1 MAEDSPPKTSFV
13 NKLKKVFG
21 YFAIYVQVNPTKFDI
36 LLLIT
41 GLIFAIASGV
51 PFPLLGII
59 FGQLI
64 DDFNSESCTAKADYS
79 PEIQA
84 SYQSEVNSKILYVLY
99 LAIAQFGFMYIQL
112 VCWSLG
118 GARLA
123 QRLREQ
129 YFRSMLRQEPS
140 FFDDLPS
147 GEVSSRLNGDIS
159 TIRSGTSEKVGI
171 CISSVSFF
179 VTSYVV
185 AFIKDSKLAG
195 ILVSLVPAYFL
206 MSLVGGWFIEKYSGT
221 MSDCF
226 AAASSVASEGLSN
239 VSVVHAFNANQRLEE
254 KFEGHLRMARSEGLK
269 KALATGV
276 QAGFMYFIAYAANAL
291 AFWQGSRTIANS
303 VASGGGGASVGSIFT
318 VIFVLVDA
326 TLVLSQVAPFLQIFG
341 AASAAFTKLQRDM
354 NHQSAINGMSDTG
367 LALPSSMAGHFE
379 LRNVSFTYPSRPEQ
393 QVLGNVSLECPA
405 GKQTAIIGLSGSG
418 KSTVASL
425 MLRLY
430 DPIEGSVLLDGQDV
444 RDLNTRQLRS
454 CIGMV
459 QQEATLLDRS
469 ILENIAHGLVNSAS
483 PEHEA
488 LHSVLIGGQLGEVA
502 RAIREGQNEVKA
514 AESYGADVLK
524 IIEMVQHA
532 AELADAAR
540 FIGQLSEG
548 LGTMVGSNG
557 TLLSGGQKQ
566 RIAVARALVK
576 DPKVLILD
584 EATASLDSRSEK
596 EILEAVG
603 RCSEGRT
610 MISIAHRLSTIKKA
624 DKIIVMRDGGVVE
637 EGNHSELMAKQGAY
651 AALVELQNLNTD
663 SNPPDQN
670 PESDSADITDGEQG
684 IESSN
689 VPEVIKSKEI
699 VIDTTEKPSDSSS
712 KTPAKK
718 TLWYLTK
725 GMLPIMRPYLLIAL
739 IALVGAS
746 IVGAAFSAEAVIFGN
761 TVGSLTPCETPEY
774 IRSRGNFF
782 GLMFFILAIIEFFAN
797 IVSWVGFG
805 WVSEK
810 SIYNVRVLLFRSLFE
825 QDLQWHQSAGRNPT
839 GLLGYITNDGN
850 LIAGLSGSVIGTIFS
865 ICINLVVAVVLSL
878 CIAWKIA
885 LVCIAVVP
893 LLLGTGV
900 VQLHVL
906 GQFEERHENA
916 FNQSVSISVEAINS
930 IKTIASLS
938 LEEETLAAFRRTLN
952 GPRRE
957 TTMVSLHANLWLG
970 LAYFLGN
977 LSYALAFWWG
987 SKQIFNGTYSET
999 QFIIVMFALL
1009 VSAQLWSQMF
1019 ALAPEVSNARAAV
1032 ARVLAI
1038 LELGSAGSKYT
1049 ALETPNEK
1057 DLEGTAPTKS
1067 IAPNTEGGL
1076 DVEFRDV
1083 KFSYPARAHIPVL
1096 RGLNVHVRPGQFCA
1110 LVGPSGAGKST
1121 IISLVERMYLPTS
1134 GEILVDGTDI
1144 TKREDIS
1151 FRDHI
1156 ALVPQEGVLFEG
1168 SVRFNVSLGARPGT
1182 EVSDAEIEEA
1192 CKLANI
1198 HETII
1203 NLPSSYDTMCGA
1215 NGSKLSGG
1223 QKQRLAIARALV
1235 RKPRLLVLDEPTS
1248 ALDAESEKLLQ
1259 QGLEVA
1265 SKGISVLAIA
1275 HRLNT
1280 IRKADTIYLIE
1291 AGLCVD
1297 AGTHEELFKRS
1308 ESYRTNVLSQS
1319 FGGE

>member
-514 AESYGADVLK
+514 AEAYGANVLK

-663 SNPPDQN
+663 SNPPDHN
-670 PESDSADITDGEQG
+670 AESDSADITDGEQG
-684 IESSN
+684 TESSN

-712 KTPAKK
+712 EAPAKK

-906 GQFEERHENA
+906 AQFEERHENA

-1038 LELGSAGSKYT
+1038 LELGSAGSKHT
-1049 ALETPNEK
+1049 ALETSTEK

-1203 NLPSSYDTMCGA
+1203 NLPSGYDTMCGA

>member
-1 MAEDSPPKTSFV
+1 
-13 NKLKKVFG
+13 
-21 YFAIYVQVNPTKFDI
+21 
-36 LLLIT
+36 
-41 GLIFAIASGV
+41 
-51 PFPLLGII
+51 
-59 FGQLI
+59 
-64 DDFNSESCTAKADYS
+64 
-79 PEIQA
+79 
-84 SYQSEVNSKILYVLY
+84 
-99 LAIAQFGFMYIQL
+99 
-112 VCWSLG
+112 
-118 GARLA
+118 
-123 QRLREQ
+123 
-129 YFRSMLRQEPS
+129 
-140 FFDDLPS
+140 
-147 GEVSSRLNGDIS
+147 
-159 TIRSGTSEKVGI
+159 
-171 CISSVSFF
+171 
-179 VTSYVV
+179 
-185 AFIKDSKLAG
+185 
-195 ILVSLVPAYFL
+195 
-206 MSLVGGWFIEKYSGT
+206 
-221 MSDCF
+221 
-226 AAASSVASEGLSN
+226 
-239 VSVVHAFNANQRLEE
+239 
-254 KFEGHLRMARSEGLK
+254 
-269 KALATGV
+269 
-276 QAGFMYFIAYAANAL
+276 
-291 AFWQGSRTIANS
+291 
-303 VASGGGGASVGSIFT
+303 
-318 VIFVLVDA
+318 
-326 TLVLSQVAPFLQIFG
+326 
-341 AASAAFTKLQRDM
+341 
-354 NHQSAINGMSDTG
+354 
-367 LALPSSMAGHFE
+367 
-379 LRNVSFTYPSRPEQ
+379 
-393 QVLGNVSLECPA
+393 
-405 GKQTAIIGLSGSG
+405 
-418 KSTVASL
+418 
-425 MLRLY
+425 
-430 DPIEGSVLLDGQDV
+430 
-444 RDLNTRQLRS
+444 
-454 CIGMV
+454 
-459 QQEATLLDRS
+459 
-469 ILENIAHGLVNSAS
+469 
-483 PEHEA
+483 
-488 LHSVLIGGQLGEVA
+488 
-502 RAIREGQNEVKA
+502 
-514 AESYGADVLK
+514 
-524 IIEMVQHA
+524 
-532 AELADAAR
+532 
-540 FIGQLSEG
+540 
-548 LGTMVGSNG
+548 
-557 TLLSGGQKQ
+557 
-566 RIAVARALVK
+566 
-576 DPKVLILD
+576 
-584 EATASLDSRSEK
+584 
-596 EILEAVG
+596 
-603 RCSEGRT
+603 
-610 MISIAHRLSTIKKA
+610 
-624 DKIIVMRDGGVVE
+624 
-637 EGNHSELMAKQGAY
+637 
-651 AALVELQNLNTD
+651 
-663 SNPPDQN
+663 
-670 PESDSADITDGEQG
+670 
-684 IESSN
+684 
-689 VPEVIKSKEI
+689 
-699 VIDTTEKPSDSSS
+699 
-712 KTPAKK
+712 
-718 TLWYLTK
+718 
-725 GMLPIMRPYLLIAL
+725 
-739 IALVGAS
+739 
-746 IVGAAFSAEAVIFGN
+746 
-761 TVGSLTPCETPEY
+761 
-774 IRSRGNFF
+774 
-782 GLMFFILAIIEFFAN
+782 MFFILAIIEFFAN

-938 LEEETLAAFRRTLN
+938 LEEETMAAFRRTLN

-1038 LELGSAGSKYT
+1038 LEIGSAGTKYK
-1049 ALETPNEK
+1049 AVETSSEK
-1057 DLEGTAPTKS
+1057 DPEATAPTKS
-1067 IAPNTEGGL
+1067 VAPATQGGV

-1182 EVSDAEIEEA
+1182 EVSDAEIEDA

-1203 NLPSSYDTMCGA
+1203 NLPDGYDTLCGA

-1280 IRKADTIYLIE
+1280 IRKADTIYMIE
-1291 AGLCVD
+1291 AGVCVD

>member
-1 MAEDSPPKTSFV
+1 MADLSPTKASSQV
-13 NKLKKVFG
+13 IEKLKEVFG

-36 LLLIT
+36 LLLVT

-64 DDFNSESCTAKADYS
+64 DDFNSESCATETSYS
-79 PEIQA
+79 PKVQA
-84 SYQSEVNSKILYVLY
+84 EYQSEVDSKILYVLY

-129 YFRSMLRQEPS
+129 YFRSLLRQEPS

-185 AFIKDSKLAG
+185 AFIKDAKLAG

-206 MSLVGGWFIEKYSGT
+206 MSLVG
-221 MSDCF
+221 
-226 AAASSVASEGLSN
+226 
-239 VSVVHAFNANQRLEE
+239 VVHAFNANGHLES
-254 KFEGHLRMARSEGLK
+254 KFEGHLRLARNEGLK

-276 QAGFMYFIAYAANAL
+276 QAGFMYFIA
-291 AFWQGSRTIANS
+291 GT
-303 VASGGGGASVGSIFT
+303 SVGSIFT
-318 VIFVLVDA
+318 VIFILVDA

-341 AASAAFTKLQRDM
+341 AASAAFTKLKKDM
-354 NHQSAINGMSDTG
+354 NHQSEINGMSDTG
-367 LALPSSMAGHFE
+367 LALPSTTSGHFE
-379 LRNVSFTYPSRPEQ
+379 LRNVGFTYPSRPEQ
-393 QVLGNVSLECPA
+393 PVLRNVSLECPA

-418 KSTVASL
+418 KSTIASL
-425 MLRLY
+425 ILRLY
-430 DPIEGSVLLDGQDV
+430 DPTEGSILLDGQDV
-444 RDLNTRQLRS
+444 RDLNTQQLRS

-483 PEHEA
+483 SEHEA
-488 LHSVLIGGQLGEVA
+488 LHSELIGPKLGEA
-502 RAIREGQNEVKA
+502 ATASRGGQSASEAALAHGPEV
-514 AESYGADVLK
+514 VK
-524 IIEMVQHA
+524 IVEMVQHA
-532 AELADAAR
+532 ANVADATR
-540 FIGQLSEG
+540 FIDQLSEG
-548 LGTMVGSNG
+548 LGTIVGSNG

-596 EILEAVG
+596 EILAAVG

-610 MISIAHRLSTIKKA
+610 MISIAHRLSTIKNA
-624 DKIIVMRDGGVVE
+624 DKIIVMRDGELVE
-637 EGNHSELMAKQGAY
+637 EGNHAELMAKEGAY
-651 AALVELQNLNTD
+651 AGLVKLQNLNTD
-663 SNPPDQN
+663 S
-670 PESDSADITDGEQG
+670 SDTKVDNHSSDITEPEQVNDN
-684 IESSN
+684 EDTA
-689 VPEVIKSKEI
+689 PEFSPVTSEP
-699 VIDTTEKPSDSSS
+699 V
-712 KTPAKK
+712 AKK
-718 TLWYLTK
+718 SAKKSLC
-725 GMLPIMRPYLLIAL
+725 
-739 IALVGAS
+739 
-746 IVGAAFSAEAVIFGN
+746 IVDAAFSAEAVIFGN
-761 TVGSLTPCETPEY
+761 TVGSLTPCETPDY
-774 IRSRGNFF
+774 IHSRGNFF

-810 SIYNVRVLLFRSLFE
+810 SIYNVRVLLFCSLFE
-825 QDLQWHQSAGRNPT
+825 QDLAWHQSDDRNPT

-850 LIAGLSGSVIGTIFS
+850 LIAGLSGSVVGTIFS
-865 ICINLVVAVVLSL
+865 ICINLVVAVVMSL
-878 CIAWKIA
+878 IIAWKIA

-900 VQLHVL
+900 MQLRVL
-906 GQFEERHENA
+906 GQFEERHEKA

-938 LEEETLAAFRRTLN
+938 LEEETLAAFRRTLH

-957 TTMVSLHANLWLG
+957 TTAISLHASLWLG

-987 SKQIFNGTYSET
+987 SKQINGTYSET

-1019 ALAPEVSNARAAV
+1019 ALAPEESNARAAV
-1032 ARVLAI
+1032 ARVLSI
-1038 LELGSAGSKYT
+1038 LEIGSSGAKYQPH
-1049 ALETPNEK
+1049 ALPEPSTEK
-1057 DLEGTAPTKS
+1057 DVEASAKTRSSAPETQ
-1067 IAPNTEGGL
+1067 GGV

-1083 KFSYPARAHIPVL
+1083 KFSYPARAHAPVL

-1144 TKREDIS
+1144 TKRDDIS

-1168 SVRFNVSLGARPGT
+1168 TVRFNVSLGAPPDT
-1182 EVSDAEIEEA
+1182 EVSDEEIIEA

-1198 HETII
+1198 HNTII
-1203 NLPSSYDTMCGA
+1203 NLPQGYDTPCGA

-1223 QKQRLAIARALV
+1223 QNQRLAIARALV
-1235 RKPRLLVLDEPTS
+1235 RKPRLLILDEPTS

-1259 QGLEVA
+1259 EGLEVA
-1265 SKGISVLAIA
+1265 SRGISVLAIA
-1275 HRLNT
+1275 HRLYA
-1280 IRKADTIYLIE
+1280 IRKADTIYFIE

-1297 AGTHEELFKRS
+1297 AGTHGELLTRS
-1308 ESYRTNVLSQS
+1308 ESYRTNVLSQT
-1319 FGGE
+1319 FGGD